1 MKPKTMPLS
10 EFKDFTELVD
20 RMDVLEQK
28 IDYLMVLSRQARLDR
43 ESKGEDIVLGEE
55 RMESL
60 EGRTNSNWIRIQT
73 LEGLQ
78 KSTADLVTS
87 YIDEIVLLRQQMR
100 EKS

>member
-43 ESKGEDIVLGEE
+43 ESKGEDVVLGEE